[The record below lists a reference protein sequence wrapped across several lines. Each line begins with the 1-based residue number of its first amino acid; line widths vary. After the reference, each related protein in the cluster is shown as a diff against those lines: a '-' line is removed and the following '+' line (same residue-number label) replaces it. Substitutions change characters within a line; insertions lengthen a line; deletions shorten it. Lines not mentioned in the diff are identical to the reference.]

1 MAEIST
7 IARPY
12 AEALLKAVKD
22 SKEEGLAQKLIPVLD
37 TIDEIVADPK
47 LKELASDPSLSSD
60 QIYELIRGMLD
71 KAVQQEAENLLK
83 LVIQN
88 GRIEALPQITAQ
100 YRELLNHENKEAD
113 VTIETAFPLS
123 DDQVADLIKA
133 LDKKFPGI
141 KLLPKVVVDKD
152 LIGGVRVIVGDKV
165 LDGTVKARL
174 AEMQSALTS

>member
-71 KAVQQEAENLLK
+71 KAVPQEAENLLK

-133 LDKKFPGI
+133 LDKKFSGI

>member
-71 KAVQQEAENLLK
+71 KAVPQEAENLLK

-133 LDKKFPGI
+133 LDKKFLGI

>member
-71 KAVQQEAENLLK
+71 KAVPQEAENLLK

-141 KLLPKVVVDKD
+141 KLLPKVVVDKA

>member
-71 KAVQQEAENLLK
+71 KAVPQEDENLLK

>member
-71 KAVQQEAENLLK
+71 KAVPQEAENLLK

-141 KLLPKVVVDKD
+141 KLLPKVVVDKY